1 MPSLIFYSFVFILGS
16 VIGSF
21 LGVLSDRLPQE
32 KTIRGRSKCGHCG
45 KTLEWFDLIP
55 IFSFLFLG
63 GKCRR
68 CKKSIS
74 SYHFWIEAIT
84 GLAFLVVAFY
94 LFPLDA
100 DLPEFQWLNWQLL
113 IQILFW
119 LFLASC
125 FIAVFFADLRFYIIP
140 DEIIIAGIGCSL
152 IYRIWLV
159 FNSGFSLI
167 SIEAWRVFL
176 FSFLAALLAGG
187 FFFSLNYF
195 SRGRW
200 MGMGDAKLAL
210 FLGLALGWPSIL
222 IGLFLSFLTG
232 SIIGL
237 GLVFWGKASMKSQVP
252 FGVFLTASSF
262 ACLFWGEK
270 IADWY
275 LSLFR

>member
-1 MPSLIFYSFVFILGS
+1 MFSFIFYLFIFLLGS
-16 VIGSF
+16 TIGSF
-21 LGVLSDRLPQE
+21 LGVLAERLPRE
-32 KTIRGRSKCGHCG
+32 KTIRGRSECDYCGAVL
-45 KTLEWFDLIP
+45 KWFDLIP

-68 CKKSIS
+68 CEKKIS
-74 SYHFWIEAIT
+74 PYHLWVEIIT
-84 GLAFLVVAFY
+84 GLAFLAVAFY
-94 LFPLDA
+94 LFPYPLLGI
-100 DLPEFQWLNWQLL
+100 DL
-113 IQILFW
+113 QIIGQFLFW

-125 FIAVFFADLRFYIIP
+125 FIAIFFADLKFYIIP
-140 DEIIIAGIGCSL
+140 DEIIIAGIAGSL
-152 IYRIWLV
+152 AYWIWLA
-159 FNSGFSLI
+159 FGSGFSLI
-167 SIEAWRVFL
+167 SIEAWRGLL
-176 FSFLAALLAGG
+176 FSLLAAVLAGG

-210 FLGLALGWPSIL
+210 FLGLALGWPNIL
-222 IGLFLSFLTG
+222 IALFISFLSG

-237 GLVFWGKASMKSQVP
+237 GLVFFGRASMKSQVP

-275 LSLFR
+275 LSFFR